1 MNKMELIA
9 SIAEKTGMKKRDIEI
24 VLNGFVEVVKETLK
38 KGDKISLIGFGTLGI
53 REKKARTGVNPR
65 TKEKIAIPAKKA
77 PYFKPG
83 KELKEEVQQFSFF

>member
-38 KGDKISLIGFGTLGI
+38 KGDKVSLIGFGTLGI
-53 REKKARTGVNPR
+53 REKEARTGVNPR

-83 KELKEEVQQFSFF
+83 KELKEEVQ

>member
-38 KGDKISLIGFGTLGI
+38 KGDKVSLIGFGTLGI

-83 KELKEEVQQFSFF
+83 KELKEEVK

>member
-38 KGDKISLIGFGTLGI
+38 KGDKVSLIGFGTLGI

-83 KELKEEVQQFSFF
+83 KELKEEVQ

>member
-83 KELKEEVQQFSFF
+83 KELKEEVQ